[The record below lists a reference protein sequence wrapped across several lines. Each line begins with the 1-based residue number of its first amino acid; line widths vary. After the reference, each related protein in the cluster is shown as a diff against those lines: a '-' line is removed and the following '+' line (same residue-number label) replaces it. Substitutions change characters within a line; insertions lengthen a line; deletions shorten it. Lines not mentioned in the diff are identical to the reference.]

1 MIRHTPCLTTTN
13 PHSLAKQNNQYI
25 AIKINRMDNT
35 ANDESIMVIIQAL
48 LKAILKE
55 EVPSVQ
61 IIALVTSKLLDPI
74 TRKQGNIP
82 ASIETRIIRRYV
94 HKGALTKDNFHG
106 LLHLVQT
113 PKPLDIFGNNKL
125 HKVLS

>member
-1 MIRHTPCLTTTN
+1 
-13 PHSLAKQNNQYI
+13 
-25 AIKINRMDNT
+25 MDNT
-35 ANDESIMVIIQAL
+35 ANDESIMAIIQPL
-48 LKAILKE
+48 LKAILK

-106 LLHLVQT
+106 LLHLQT